1 MFDQVGS
8 GMTKQV
14 LIVDDNPSNRKL
26 LYFALKAGD
35 YELHQA
41 ENGNEAMSVI
51 EKTALDLALLD
62 VQLPDIDGLDLARTV
77 RQRFP
82 EVLLIML
89 SVLDTGE
96 AFERAFQAGANAYVI
111 KPYNLRKVLE
121 LLQQLEQ
128 HPTIPHCQMLLLPN
142 NAKANHYR
150 PAPKPEKNLETEEA
164 KK

>member
-1 MFDQVGS
+1 
-8 GMTKQV
+8 MTKQV
-14 LIVDDNPSNRKL
+14 LIVDDNASNRKL

-41 ENGNEAMSVI
+41 ETGDEAMRII

-82 EVLLIML
+82 KTLLIML

-128 HPTIPHCQMLLLPN
+128 RPTSPHGQMLILPN
-142 NAKANHYR
+142 NANINQYR
-150 PAPKPEKNLETEEA
+150 PSPKPETKLETEKV